1 MAYYKP
7 KTETGNEYVFAMRE
21 FYLYTLNKCMKL
33 PQRWYDT
40 ILKPVIE
47 PVERAR
53 ANTIKANKIYVNL
66 DKQNQ
71 DEIKSA
77 IDERDNYLYKALEE
91 FAVFDIAFDTL
102 TSYIDI
108 ENYEKLRMR
117 NKLEN
122 IINTIKNE
130 NPDTKNI
137 DIKLEYRENELS
149 LVSLAGK
156 DSTRLKIT
164 PKNLEYWVSLENQA
178 ENKIK
183 DKILKDKQYLKST

>member
-1 MAYYKP
+1 M
-7 KTETGNEYVFAMRE
+7 KTISISFLA
-21 FYLYTLNKCMKL
+21 
-33 PQRWYDT
+33 
-40 ILKPVIE
+40 
-47 PVERAR
+47 
-53 ANTIKANKIYVNL
+53 
-66 DKQNQ
+66 
-71 DEIKSA
+71 
-77 IDERDNYLYKALEE
+77 
-91 FAVFDIAFDTL
+91 L

-149 LVSLAGK
+149 FVSLAGK